1 MTSPTQPAPDPPG
14 RVRVTSS
21 RRGAASPRREQLSSD
36 LSEQTGLG
44 EVYLRGLMAAQL
56 RLSLTVLAIGALG
69 LGGLPLLFF
78 FVPPTRE
85 LTVVGIGFPWLVLG
99 IAVYPSAV
107 LAARY
112 YVRHA
117 ERIEA
122 EFREVMSRS

>member
-1 MTSPTQPAPDPPG
+1 MTSPTQPKADAPA

-21 RRGAASPRREQLSSD
+21 RRGAASPRREQLASD

-44 EVYLRGLMAAQL
+44 EVYLRRLMAAQL
-56 RLSLTVLAIGALG
+56 RLSITVLAIGALG
-69 LGGLPLLFF
+69 LGGLPLLFL
-78 FVPPTRE
+78 FVPTTRD
-85 LTVVGIGFPWLVLG
+85 LTVFGIGFPWLALG
-99 IAVYPSAV
+99 VAVYPSAV

-122 EFREVMSRS
+122 EFREVMGRS

>member
-1 MTSPTQPAPDPPG
+1 MTAPLQPRAEPPA

-21 RRGAASPRREQLSSD
+21 RRGAASPRREHLASD

-56 RLSLTVLAIGALG
+56 RLSLSVLAIGAVA
-69 LGGLPLLFF
+69 LGGLPLLFH
-78 FVPPTRE
+78 FVPTTRD
-85 LTVVGIGFPWLVLG
+85 LTVLGIGFPWLALG

-122 EFREVMSRS
+122 EFREVMGRS